1 MDEIPQS
8 TDDLLEASFADLNA
22 ELELFHEDP
31 AVGDTQRD
39 VRTKAETL
47 VAPIFDRIELA
58 RQVMAHLRQYITT
71 NSIRLRATI
80 GPMCEGGE
88 AFMERNLVEI
98 EKALANAE
106 LALMESPMQLDRD
119 SFEACSKVIEL
130 LTLMMIRLPDTHP
143 QADYLIQLFV
153 LVGRKL
159 DDIKIAQLKTPEK
172 QDESNHIADFII
184 LLRACVQV
192 LDSVSQKVG
201 ASSPSAR
208 LEDEDIDFIRVSLKD
223 VVFSITAFLSKYG
236 PDIGRNVSPV
246 FLDQFK
252 KCAGYLSALSRS
264 DILSIRML
272 KETIRDF
279 GNAAENLTLDYR
291 ELVRQRCYLPQPES
305 SAGKSVLVAL
315 EEHFD
320 GEEIFGMPPEG
331 VTQVEAN

>member
-8 TDDLLEASFADLNA
+8 SGDSLETTFADIGL
-22 ELELFHEDP
+22 ELGLFHEDP
-31 AVGDTQRD
+31 TFSEMQRD
-39 VRTKAETL
+39 VSAKTEAL
-47 VAPIFDRIELA
+47 VAPISDRIELA
-58 RQVMAHLRQYITT
+58 RQVMAHLCQYVTT
-71 NSIRLRATI
+71 NYAKLRDTI
-80 GPMCEGGE
+80 GPTCEGGK
-88 AFMERNLVEI
+88 AFMERSLVEI
-98 EKALANAE
+98 ERALANAE
-106 LALMESPMQLDRD
+106 LALMESPMQLDRE

-143 QADYLIQLFV
+143 QADYLIGLFV

-192 LDSVSQKVG
+192 LDLISSKIE

-208 LEDEDIDFIRVSLKD
+208 LKDADIDFIRGSLKD

-236 PDIGRNVSPV
+236 SDLGRNVSPV
-246 FLDQFK
+246 FLEQFK
-252 KCAGYLSALSRS
+252 KCLAYVSSLGRS
-264 DILSIRML
+264 DILSIRKL
-272 KETIRDF
+272 KEAIRDF
-279 GNAAENLTLDYR
+279 GNAAENLTIDYR

-331 VTQVEAN
+331 IVQAN

>member
-8 TDDLLEASFADLNA
+8 PDDSLETTFADLGL
-22 ELELFHEDP
+22 ELGLFHENP
-31 AVGDTQRD
+31 TVSETQRD
-39 VRTKAETL
+39 VREKTEKLT
-47 VAPIFDRIELA
+47 APISDRIELA
-58 RQVMAHLRQYITT
+58 RQVMAHLRQYVTT
-71 NSIRLRATI
+71 NSAKLRDTI
-80 GPMCEGGE
+80 GPTCEGGK
-88 AFMERNLVEI
+88 AFMERSLVEI
-98 EKALANAE
+98 ERALVNAE
-106 LALMESPMQLDRD
+106 LALMESPMQLDRE

-143 QADYLIQLFV
+143 QADYLIGLFV

-159 DDIKIAQLKTPEK
+159 DDIKLAQLQTPEK

-184 LLRACVQV
+184 LLRAGVQV
-192 LDSVSQKVG
+192 LDLVSNKIKT
-201 ASSPSAR
+201 SSPSAR
-208 LEDEDIDFIRVSLKD
+208 LNNEDIEFIRGSLKD

-236 PDIGRNVSPV
+236 FDLGRNVSPV

-252 KCAGYLSALSRS
+252 KCAGHLSALSRS

-272 KETIRDF
+272 KEAIRDF
-279 GNAAENLTLDYR
+279 GNAAENLTIDYR

-320 GEEIFGMPPEG
+320 GEAIFGVAYSG
-331 VTQVEAN
+331 VSRE